1 MITDAIR
8 VFVTVAEER
17 HFSRAAERLN
27 LSQPGVSLHV
37 RNLEN
42 EFGARLFNRNS
53 KQVSLTE
60 AGEILY
66 SRAKVMLG
74 LYDEAAQAIALL
86 QNEVTGTLRIGA
98 SFTVGEY
105 VLPGRLAAF
114 VRRYPLVEV
123 EVRIGNTEET
133 VHEVRTGAL
142 DLGLIE
148 GETHAPDLSVYP
160 FMKDEMVLVA
170 AQGHPLAK
178 ERSISREQLQKQVWV
193 IRESGSGT
201 RAFSDSFISK
211 HALDVKKSYIFNS
224 SQGIK
229 EGVASGLG
237 ISILSKWIVRRELE
251 SGEIVELKANQ
262 GRMEREFSVIM
273 PKTGPANMAVQVF
286 KQSLDEH
293 SAKEVSE

>member
-1 MITDAIR
+1 MITDALR

-27 LSQPGVSLHV
+27 LSQPGVSLHI

-42 EFGARLFNRNS
+42 ELGARLFNRNP
-53 KQVSLTE
+53 KQVSLTD

-66 SRAKVMLG
+66 ARAKVMLG
-74 LYDEAAQAIALL
+74 LYEEAAQAIALL

-133 VHEVRTGAL
+133 VHDVKAGTL

-148 GETHAPDLSVYP
+148 GETHAPDLDVFP

-170 AQGHPLAK
+170 AQGHPLAQ

-193 IRESGSGT
+193 IRENGSGT

-224 SQGIK
+224 SQGVK

-251 SGEIVELKANQ
+251 SGEIVELQAHQ

-273 PKTGPANMAVQVF
+273 PKSGPATMAVQVF
-286 KQSLDEH
+286 RRSLDEH
-293 SAKEVSE
+293 SVKEVSE